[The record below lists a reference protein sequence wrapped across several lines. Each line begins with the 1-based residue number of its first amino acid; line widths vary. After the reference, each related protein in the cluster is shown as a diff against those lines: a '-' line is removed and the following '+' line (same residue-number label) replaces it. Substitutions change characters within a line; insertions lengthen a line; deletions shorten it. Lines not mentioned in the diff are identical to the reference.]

1 MQSET
6 EKTPEMT
13 DELEDG
19 DWSGVLPPP
28 DTEEEEEG
36 GDEIIPPAPPIEVE
50 ENAEEKTND
59 DDDDLDI
66 VEDTGDS
73 PGALVEEETTVM
85 PMVQPY
91 KPRAPP
97 KSPQEDD
104 GEVPDFSQYKTNVA
118 ERLWRAK
125 KEAEK
130 LGATAGPDL
139 VPLTKEYQQWR
150 KKMGMLNKYIAEYK
164 GAMHNLSVKR
174 NQVNNINKERRL
186 SHHSFRMFLLLN
198 VGVSYILGILVH
210 VMFNEVGAHSYLV
223 LS

>member
-6 EKTPEMT
+6 EKTPGMT
-13 DELEDG
+13 DEPEDG

-28 DTEEEEEG
+28 DTEEEG
-36 GDEIIPPAPPIEVE
+36 GDEIIPPAPPIEGE
-50 ENAEEKTND
+50 ENAEEKTNNDDD

-66 VEDTGDS
+66 VEDTDDS
-73 PGALVEEETTVM
+73 PGALVEEETTIM

-97 KSPQEDD
+97 KSPQQDD

-150 KKMGMLNKYIAEYK
+150 KKMGLLNKYIAEYK
-164 GAMHNLSVKR
+164 AAMHDLSEKR
-174 NQVNNINKERRL
+174 NQVNNTNKERR
-186 SHHSFRMFLLLN
+186 
-198 VGVSYILGILVH
+198 
-210 VMFNEVGAHSYLV
+210 
-223 LS
+223 